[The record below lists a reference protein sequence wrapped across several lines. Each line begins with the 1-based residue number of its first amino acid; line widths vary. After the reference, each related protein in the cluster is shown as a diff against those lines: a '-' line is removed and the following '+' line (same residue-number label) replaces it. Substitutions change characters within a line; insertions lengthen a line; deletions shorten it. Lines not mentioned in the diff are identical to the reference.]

1 MTNKKLILVNKT
13 FDFISKYNKIS
24 DNLNNCYEKNN
35 ILKDY
40 NIRYYN
46 LIIKTEKNQY
56 KLYDEI
62 DNNIFKI
69 IAKKCKKLYIK
80 KHKILLQII
89 MNMIKLNK
97 KIFLSINIIKIK
109 KLLNKNTKKTIIVL
123 KEIFKEYVKIM
134 NKIKNTSLLTDK
146 YDIYLEFSKIK
157 TKKYNKIKYTK
168 EKSDCIYNK
177 CYNDDDNEIKKQFGI
192 LFMDIIKEKNKK
204 IQINKIIKF
213 VKTIEFSNYLKCIY
227 SNCYNIFISY
237 LLFELDYIMSLQQ
250 LKNINNYN
258 KKYKNN
264 FYNILDKIRSNNE
277 LTFNN
282 FVLVIGKIYILL
294 VKSNYYG

>member
-1 MTNKKLILVNKT
+1 MINKKIILVNKT
-13 FDFISKYNKIS
+13 FDFISKYNKIK
-24 DNLNNCYEKNN
+24 DKLNNCYDKND

-40 NIRYYN
+40 NDLY
-46 LIIKTEKNQY
+46 Y
-56 KLYDEI
+56 KLILKNNKNYDEI
-62 DNNIFKI
+62 DNNNLFRI

-80 KHKILLQII
+80 KHKILLEII

-97 KIFLSINIIKIK
+97 KIFKNINIITLK
-109 KLLNKNTKKTIIVL
+109 KLLDKNTKKTIIVI

-134 NKIKNTSLLTDK
+134 YKIKNTSLLTDK
-146 YDIYLEFSKIK
+146 YDIYLEFAKIK
-157 TKKYNKIKYTK
+157 TKKYHKIKYAK

-177 CYNDDDNEIKKQFGI
+177 CYDDKDDNQNNEIKKQFGI

-204 IQINKIIKF
+204 IQIRKIIKF
-213 VKTIEFSNYLKCIY
+213 VKTSNFRNYLECVY
-227 SNCYNIFISY
+227 SNCYNVFISY

-258 KKYKNN
+258 KNYKNK
-264 FYNILDKIRSNNE
+264 YDKILQTIGNNE